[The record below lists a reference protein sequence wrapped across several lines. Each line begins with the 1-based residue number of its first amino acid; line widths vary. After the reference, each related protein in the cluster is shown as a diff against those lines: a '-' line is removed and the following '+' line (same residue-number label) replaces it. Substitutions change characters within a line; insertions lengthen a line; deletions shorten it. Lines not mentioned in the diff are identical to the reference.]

1 MVTRKSMI
9 VSSRF
14 FQPEQ
19 FFLNAKSRY
28 GFTIAFMCKTVD
40 FFCQK

>member
-1 MVTRKSMI
+1 MVTRKSMF
-9 VSSRF
+9 VNRQF
-14 FQPEQ
+14 FSLNS

-28 GFTIAFMCKTVD
+28 GFAIAFMCKTVD